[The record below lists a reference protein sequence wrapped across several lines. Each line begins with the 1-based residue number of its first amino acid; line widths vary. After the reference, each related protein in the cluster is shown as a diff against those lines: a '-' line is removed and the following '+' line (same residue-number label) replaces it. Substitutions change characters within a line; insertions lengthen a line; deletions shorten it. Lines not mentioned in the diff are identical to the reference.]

1 MLSNDFKELLGCTV
15 NCHKQLQFFWIQQ
28 QLQLLT
34 PTLKMFQRLS
44 EQFHTKTLNAWLKRN
59 KISYFFLIYLLILA
73 APDFFGN
80 TFTFCWI
87 TQIHCAFW
95 IAADILILNCR
106 QPHVGNEPILC
117 LGSWKRMWKYLVLWY
132 FFSDSTD
139 TVPQALW
146 K

>member
-1 MLSNDFKELLGCTV
+1 MLSDDFKKLLGCAF
-15 NCHKQLQFFWIQQ
+15 NYHKLLQFFWIQQ

-34 PTLKMFQRLS
+34 STPNIFQRLS
-44 EQFHTKTLNAWLKRN
+44 DQFHTKTLNAWLKRKKN
-59 KISYFFLIYLLILA
+59 VFLNLFTYFGSTWSLWEHM
-73 APDFFGN
+73 
-80 TFTFCWI
+80 FTSCWI
-87 TQIHCAFW
+87 IQIHCAFW